1 MSSSDR
7 GKALIKSYLDAVGS
21 LAVDD
26 IAPLFHVDGRLDI
39 PYAPDGIPRTIEGQV
54 AIDDFYQAL
63 PQMATPLNFS
73 DYRIWALEED
83 GEYVAEYR
91 SDSSF
96 KATGAA
102 YRNNYVARVTVR
114 DDKIV
119 RFAEYFDPIPLV
131 EALGGT
137 VTPAPMAAGP
147 VADAGPSDRGAIEDV
162 LNKYAIAY
170 DENDMTTMADCF
182 TQDAVMSLRVQ
193 DGDLVGP
200 FEGRDAI
207 VKLMRDALASQ
218 TDQRRHIVT
227 NAVIRS
233 ADAAAVSVESY
244 LTLIS
249 VDGAKLTVL
258 STARYEDRLVHDG
271 GAWRFSKRH
280 VQLDLPY

>member
-1 MSSSDR
+1 MSSTDR
-7 GKALIKSYLDAVGS
+7 GKELISSYLDAVGL

-39 PYAPDGIPRTIEGQV
+39 PYAPDGIPRTIEGRA
-54 AIDDFYQAL
+54 AIDEFYQAL

-73 DYRIWALEED
+73 DYRIWALDED

-102 YRNNYVARVTVR
+102 YRNTYVARVTVR
-114 DDKIV
+114 DGGIA

-137 VTPAPMAAGP
+137 VTPATAT
-147 VADAGPSDRGAIEDV
+147 ADAGTPDRGAIEDV
-162 LNKYAIAY
+162 LNRYAIAY
-170 DENDMTTMADCF
+170 DENDMSTMEDCF

-207 VKLMRDALASQ
+207 VKLMRDSLASQ

-227 NAVIRS
+227 NAVIR
-233 ADAAAVSVESY
+233 AAGATAVSVESY

-249 VDGAKLTVL
+249 VEGKALTVL
-258 STARYEDRLVHDG
+258 STARYEDQLVREG
-271 GAWRFSKRH
+271 GEWRFSKRH

>member
-1 MSSSDR
+1 MSGDR
-7 GKALIKSYLDAVGS
+7 GKDLIKAYLDAVGS
-21 LAVDD
+21 LSVDD

-39 PYAPDGIPRTIEGQV
+39 PYAPEGIPRTLEGRA
-54 AIDDFYQAL
+54 AIDEFYQAL
-63 PQMATPLNFS
+63 PRMVTPMNFS
-73 DYRIWALEED
+73 DYRIWALDEE

-102 YRNNYVARVTVR
+102 YRNDYVARVTVR
-114 DDKIV
+114 YDGIV

-131 EALGGT
+131 QALGGT
-137 VTPAPMAAGP
+137 VTPASEA
-147 VADAGPSDRGAIEDV
+147 VADAGPADRGAIEDV
-162 LNKYAIAY
+162 LNRYAIAY
-170 DENDMTTMADCF
+170 DENDMSTMADCF

-193 DGDLVGP
+193 DGDLIGP

-207 VKLMRDALASQ
+207 VQLMRDSLATQ

-227 NAVIRS
+227 NAVIRAAGGS
-233 ADAAAVSVESY
+233 AASVESY

-249 VDGAKLTVL
+249 VEGKTLTVL
-258 STARYEDRLVHDG
+258 STARYEDQLVRDG

>member
-1 MSSSDR
+1 MSNTDR
-7 GKALIKSYLDAVGS
+7 GKELIKSYLDAVGS

-39 PYAPDGIPRTIEGQV
+39 PYAPEGIPRTLEGRA
-54 AIDDFYQAL
+54 AIDEFYQAL
-63 PQMATPLNFS
+63 PQMVTPMNFS
-73 DYRIWALEED
+73 DYRIWALDEE
-83 GEYVAEYR
+83 GEYVAEYC

-96 KATGAA
+96 KATGVA
-102 YRNNYVARVTVR
+102 YRNNYVARVTVLG
-114 DDKIV
+114 DGIV

-137 VTPAPMAAGP
+137 VTPAPEA
-147 VADAGPSDRGAIEDV
+147 VADAGPVDRGAIEDV
-162 LNKYAIAY
+162 LNRYAIAY
-170 DENDMTTMADCF
+170 DENDMSTLANCF

-193 DGDLVGP
+193 DGDLIGP

-207 VKLMRDALASQ
+207 VQLMRDSLASQ

-227 NAVIRS
+227 NAVVRS
-233 ADAAAVSVESY
+233 ADGSAVSVESY

-249 VDGAKLTVL
+249 VEGKTLTVL
-258 STARYEDRLVHDG
+258 STARYEDRLVRDG

>member
-1 MSSSDR
+1 MSSTDR
-7 GKALIKSYLDAVGS
+7 GKDLIRSYLDAVGA

-39 PYAPDGIPRTIEGQV
+39 PYAPDGIPRTIEGRA
-54 AIDDFYQAL
+54 AIDEFYQAL

-73 DYRIWALEED
+73 DYRIWALDED

-102 YRNNYVARVTVR
+102 YRNTYVARVTVR
-114 DDKIV
+114 DGGIA

-137 VTPAPMAAGP
+137 VTPAPATAGAGP
-147 VADAGPSDRGAIEDV
+147 PDRGAIEDV
-162 LNKYAIAY
+162 LNRYAIAY
-170 DENDMTTMADCF
+170 DENDMTTIADCF
-182 TQDAVMSLRVQ
+182 TADAVMSLRVQ

-207 VKLMRDALASQ
+207 VRLMRDSLAAQ

-227 NAVIRS
+227 NAMIR
-233 ADAAAVSVESY
+233 AAGATAVSVDSY

-249 VDGAKLTVL
+249 VEGKALTVL
-258 STARYEDRLVHDG
+258 STARYEDQLVREGD
-271 GAWRFSKRH
+271 AWRFSKRH